1 MLPATRNAFLVSVWL
16 PVADSRV
23 PGSVVVTRAVVA
35 NDSSRESELP
45 SAQQLTSAQAPV
57 SVRWNAP
64 DERAR
69 CATPLNALLA
79 LVHDALRSPVFW
91 RLSARH
97 PSSLLPFH
105 APLAG
110 GCARTQR
117 DVWGA
122 ATLRR
127 TAWPSKGQWR
137 WLAWSILRRVCL
149 LERGASPHER
159 TPQPVSMG
167 IFLPARLPLPPRSFL
182 VLARF
187 LPLDRDNPLSFYPQL
202 HGAFASE
209 LVITHVTDQWK
220 NIRAVNRQ

>member
-1 MLPATRNAFLVSVWL
+1 MRTLALRCSNLTGAQYRSQRQKVIANTRTAVYGQPGRMLPATRNAFLVSVWL

-45 SAQQLTSAQAPV
+45 SGQQLTSAQAPV

-117 DVWGA
+117 DVWVA

-127 TAWPSKGQWR
+127 TVWPSKAQWR
-137 WLAWSILRRVCL
+137 WLAWSILHRVCPPG
-149 LERGASPHER
+149 RGASPRVR
-159 TPQPVSMG
+159 THPPGSTE
-167 IFLPARLPLPPRSFL
+167 ISLPEHPLLPAR
-182 VLARF
+182 
-187 LPLDRDNPLSFYPQL
+187 
-202 HGAFASE
+202 
-209 LVITHVTDQWK
+209 
-220 NIRAVNRQ
+220 